1 MIRIAWYDR
10 TINKYDFATL
20 HSIETLDRKLKWVK
34 IQNEKFPNVYHWV
47 EFVEQDLSGN
57 IVCAKN
63 IEGKKFIKVD
73 FLTEENEIN
82 ETDYL
87 LI

>member
-10 TINKYDFATL
+10 AINKYDFATL
-20 HSIETLDRKLKWVK
+20 QSVETLDRKLKWVK
-34 IQNEKFPNVYHWV
+34 IQNEKFPNVHHWV
-47 EFVEQDLSGN
+47 EFVEQDSSGN
-57 IVCAKN
+57 IICAKN

-82 ETDYL
+82 KTDYL